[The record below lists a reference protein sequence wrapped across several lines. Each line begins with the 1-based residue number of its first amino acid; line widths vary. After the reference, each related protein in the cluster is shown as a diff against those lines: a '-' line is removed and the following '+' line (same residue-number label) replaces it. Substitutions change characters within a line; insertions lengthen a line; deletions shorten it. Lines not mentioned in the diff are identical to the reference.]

1 MAWFSVVF
9 FCASVHAVKG
19 KQLDLS
25 TPNSWSF
32 VNLENS

>member
-25 TPNSWSF
+25 TPKL
-32 VNLENS
+32 LEFC